1 MASPGGATSGKKDLN
16 PANDIHISCF
26 YKYVEKAGA
35 DGYNVLAR
43 LRRDEFSKDSFGRRF
58 MSEGPEKRQINS
70 DEYRRLKKKRQRKRE
85 VAKMKLEIA
94 TGVIVAAIVCIIL
107 GVLYAKDVFYK
118 KADVTTLT
126 VKDDG
131 SLVLEEVVPVD
142 GLDTDAAN
150 IKASVKK
157 SIEDFN
163 SSDRAAAETGTD
175 SAAADSEAGTEIG
188 KAKLAAVHVKD
199 NTAYVRTTY
208 TNAQTYADYSGYNCY
223 IGSVSG
229 AKAAGYS
236 FSEPLCPV
244 VGKEKGEAVAA
255 DSLSDLDDQD
265 VVIVNE
271 SLHIRVPGEITYVSD
286 TVTDIA
292 DSGETGGGLES
303 AYGTTVAPDSYVL
316 YTSK

>member
-1 MASPGGATSGKKDLN
+1 
-16 PANDIHISCF
+16 
-26 YKYVEKAGA
+26 
-35 DGYNVLAR
+35 
-43 LRRDEFSKDSFGRRF
+43 

-94 TGVIVAAIVCIIL
+94 TFVIIAAIVCIVL
-107 GVLYAKDVFYK
+107 AVLYAKDVFYK
-118 KADVTTLT
+118 KAAVTTLT
-126 VKDDG
+126 VKEDG

-142 GLDTDAAN
+142 GLGADESD

-157 SIEDFN
+157 SIKDFEE
-163 SSDRAAAETGTD
+163 SSVQGVTDALDSMDVSGAEEAADAAE
-175 SAAADSEAGTEIG
+175 EIG
-188 KAKLAAVHVKD
+188 KVKLSAVHVKD
-199 NTAYVRTTY
+199 DTAYVRTTY
-208 TNAQTYADYSGYNCY
+208 TSALTYSKYSGYNCY

-229 AKAAGYS
+229 AKTAGYS

-255 DSLSDLDDQD
+255 DSLTDLDEQD

-303 AYGTTVAPDSYVL
+303 AYGTTVAPECYVI
-316 YTSK
+316 YTAK